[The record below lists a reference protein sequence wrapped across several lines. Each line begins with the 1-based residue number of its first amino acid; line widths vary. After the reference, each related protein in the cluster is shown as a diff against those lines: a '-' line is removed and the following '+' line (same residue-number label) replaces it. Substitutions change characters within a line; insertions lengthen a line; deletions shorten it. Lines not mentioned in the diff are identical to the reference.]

1 VLTFF
6 EDRVTAKDS
15 RIVYQ
20 SEIFNV
26 SEDMHKRRWRR
37 ALSLSLSLSSRA
49 NAHGLWRTSNR
60 RPPRSNHVYQHY
72 NTLATRTMRWPWSS
86 DADDRT
92 KPSHAGASELSDWAT
107 SLLEPRT
114 LVPSIA
120 LTVSTVAAV
129 RLYKSYLRRI
139 PSVNHIKPSYFRRRT
154 LFGQVTSVGD
164 ADNFRLYH
172 TPGGRLA
179 GWGWLPWKKVP
190 TKRDQLTN
198 QTVRLLHASSCCVA
212 ADGA

>member
-1 VLTFF
+1 
-6 EDRVTAKDS
+6 
-15 RIVYQ
+15 
-20 SEIFNV
+20 
-26 SEDMHKRRWRR
+26 
-37 ALSLSLSLSSRA
+37 
-49 NAHGLWRTSNR
+49 
-60 RPPRSNHVYQHY
+60 
-72 NTLATRTMRWPWSS
+72 MRWPWSS

-92 KPSHAGASELSDWAT
+92 NSSRAVPAVPADWTTA
-107 SLLEPRT
+107 LLEPRT

-120 LTVSTVAAV
+120 LTVSTVTAV

-139 PSVNHIKPSYFRRRT
+139 PSVNHIKPSYFRRKT
-154 LFGQVTSVGD
+154 LFGHVTSVGD

-198 QTVRLLHASSCCVA
+198 QTVRALCGSASCVV